1 MVTSSSTSESEVSP
15 QREAF
20 SSTVPKRALLGV
32 AGLVLLTLG
41 SLAVAWSFPDAT
53 LLHFLWVAQGVPV
66 LYLLLA
72 WWGTQSSRS
81 VDDAT

>member
-1 MVTSSSTSESEVSP
+1 MTSSSTSASNTLS
-15 QREAF
+15 QRETL

-32 AGLVLLTLG
+32 AGLVVLTIG
-41 SLAVAWSFPDAT
+41 SLAVAWLFPDAT

-81 VDDAT
+81 ADDAT